1 MKKHVLKFIA
11 TYDDCA
17 IGFYKKKN
25 KKKNVRR
32 KKLVMFMIKDY
43 FSSIIKKAFC
53 MKNSIIEVNNRMK
66 TRLYK

>member
-25 KKKNVRR
+25 KKK
-32 KKLVMFMIKDY
+32 KKCT
-43 FSSIIKKAFC
+43 KK
-53 MKNSIIEVNNRMK
+53 K
-66 TRLYK
+66 TCDVYDKRLFQQHNQESLLYEK

>member
-25 KKKNVRR
+25 KKK
-32 KKLVMFMIKDY
+32 KMY
-43 FSSIIKKAFC
+43 EE
-53 MKNSIIEVNNRMK
+53 KN
-66 TRLYK
+66 L